1 MERPNTSE
9 EIYKDLLSR
18 IISLEL
24 EPGSMISENQ
34 ICEDYHVSRS
44 VIRNVFAKLSQANFL
59 KVLPQRGTVINHI
72 DLEYIQRALL
82 LRLALEKEML
92 FRFMKNINRSDVIE
106 KIEENIRLQERY
118 YEEKDYN
125 EEFKLLDEQ
134 FHNFLMSSSEF
145 ENVFA
150 LIEEHL
156 LHISRWRNVYIKERV
171 SVSDLIEEHKAILE
185 CIKRDDLRGAQEM
198 MQKHIDNVTRPR
210 RYKSDFFV

>member
-34 ICEDYHVSRS
+34 IGEDYHVSRS

-156 LHISRWRNVYIKERV
+156 LHIS
-171 SVSDLIEEHKAILE
+171 
-185 CIKRDDLRGAQEM
+185 
-198 MQKHIDNVTRPR
+198 
-210 RYKSDFFV
+210 